1 MEQASVANQLRPV
14 PRTYNTSSEKSAAY
28 TLARSV
34 ALGEQA
40 VNFESLPQI
49 IRGESKDVRYLGEG
63 LVAIRFRP
71 TIYSFTHN
79 RCDEVPGSERI
90 RLETCRT
97 FLKVLNDAG
106 ISHAYQAVLPEQG
119 LVISRLVMPT
129 PAEFQKYNMPPFVPP
144 DLSAEQ
150 IARLP
155 KAPPIEVVIK
165 NTHTGTSKHRYIGM
179 NGATVRSDHPTLA
192 GARIV
197 SEAPYPQPLVRF
209 DWRNPLLHPQTGA
222 RAADE
227 ILSERT
233 ADYFLNVDK
242 ARHTALRVNLALS
255 EFLGARDIVLYDL
268 CLFVAQDG
276 ELVYGE
282 ISPDCGRFRH
292 FFLGSLDKDVWRSGG
307 SSAQVLEK
315 WQLLAKHIESP
326 PCEPFET
333 YVIPQNRNPEL
344 RFSLGTSNPHKVA
357 EFAAI
362 LDPMN
367 VPLEVI
373 KAPEPDETGRTF
385 LDNARIKALEYAKA
399 SGRIVISED
408 SGLVV
413 PALCGMP
420 GVYSARFSD
429 CEFSPNGNL
438 ISHRQSDRGRDA
450 IDAANNVK
458 LLDQMRN
465 LVGDERNAWFEIA
478 LVVASRDGLI
488 LYEST
493 ARCSGRIAEE
503 MRGEQGF
510 GYDPLFI
517 GDRTDGVTFAELDAQ
532 RKNLRSHRR
541 RALGTFSSWM
551 CDLIRKQQDHVVVI
565 DGNDGVGKSTVVE
578 RLQALGWRV
587 KDRGAATELT
597 DNPQASLPGPSE
609 ISFIL
614 DAPVETSRAR
624 LASAGRDLN
633 AQYHTVEDLTKYR
646 NLFNDVARQHPG
658 SFRVVDA
665 AGSVEETLRSI
676 IATLYG
682 PPSGVSQASDRHQ

>member
-1 MEQASVANQLRPV
+1 MVISPQGVLQSGSVSSRESGADQLV
-14 PRTYNTSSEKSAAY
+14 QEIKSG
-28 TLARSV
+28 RRV
-34 ALGEQA
+34 
-40 VNFESLPQI
+40 VNFESLPQV
-49 IRGESKDVRYLGEG
+49 IRGESKDVRYLGHG

-71 TIYSFTHN
+71 TIYSFTSN
-79 RCDEVPGSERI
+79 RCEEVPGSERI
-90 RLETCRT
+90 RLETCKT
-97 FLKVLNDAG
+97 FLKVLTDAG

-129 PAEFQKYNMPPFVPP
+129 DAEFSKYNTAKFIPD

-150 IARLP
+150 IDKLP

-307 SSAQVLEK
+307 SSAQVLDK
-315 WQLLAKHIESP
+315 WQLLAEHIKSP

-333 YVIPQNRNPEL
+333 YVIPQNRNSEL
-344 RFSLGTSNPHKVA
+344 RLSLGTSNPHKVA

-362 LDPMN
+362 LDPLA

-373 KAPEPDETGRTF
+373 TAPEPDETGSTF

-399 SGRIVISED
+399 SGRMVISED

-413 PALCGMP
+413 PALRGLP

-429 CEFSPNGNL
+429 CEFAANGEL
-438 ISHRQSDRGRDA
+438 MSHRQSDRSRYA
-450 IDAANNVK
+450 IDAVNNEK
-458 LLDQMRN
+458 LLN
-465 LVGDERNAWFEIA
+465 LMSNFDGDDRKAWFEIA
-478 LVVASRDGLI
+478 LVVASPDGHI

-493 ARCSGRIAEE
+493 AKCHGAIASEA
-503 MRGEQGF
+503 RGEHGF
-510 GYDPLFI
+510 GYDSLFI
-517 GDRTDGVTFAELDAQ
+517 GDRTDGATFAELDAQ

-541 RALGTFSSWM
+541 KVLGNFSAWM
-551 CDLIRKQQDHVVVI
+551 CDLIRKQQDNVIVI

-578 RLQALGWRV
+578 RLKALGWRV
-587 KDRGAATELT
+587 KDRGAATQLT
-597 DNPQASLPGPSE
+597 DNPNASLPETNE

-614 DAPVETSRAR
+614 DAPVEISRQR
-624 LASAGRDLN
+624 LERAGRDLN
-633 AQYHTVEDLTKYR
+633 EQYHTVEDLTKYR
-646 NLFNDVARQHPG
+646 ERFNNVAQQHPG
-658 SFRVVDA
+658 LFRVVDA
-665 AGSVEETLRSI
+665 AGSVEETLKSI

-682 PPSGVSQASDRHQ
+682 PPPGVSQASDRHQ